1 MEKTEKVG
9 KVILDYQYYGGQDL
23 YCDGDI
29 EDDLLEAVQNH
40 EEDELEKIIN
50 EKKEW
55 EFLYHFSQ
63 VRQNIVNWI
72 PVKKDAKI
80 LEIGSGCGAITG
92 ALAKKGQQVD
102 CVELSRK
109 RSLINANRN
118 KNYDGITIKLGNF
131 EEIEPYLDTDYDII
145 TLIGVWEY
153 AGVYLKDKDPF
164 RKFLD
169 VLKKHL
175 SAEGKIIIAIEN
187 RNGLKY
193 WAGCIR
199 RQTVR

>member
-109 RSLINANRN
+109 
-118 KNYDGITIKLGNF
+118 
-131 EEIEPYLDTDYDII
+131 
-145 TLIGVWEY
+145 
-153 AGVYLKDKDPF
+153 
-164 RKFLD
+164 
-169 VLKKHL
+169 
-175 SAEGKIIIAIEN
+175 
-187 RNGLKY
+187 
-193 WAGCIR
+193 
-199 RQTVR
+199 